1 MGLAGAVDF
10 ARRRRESVLA
20 TVRRDGR
27 PQLSNVFHQVGDDG
41 LIRISITAD
50 RAKHRNLSRVPWAA
64 LHVTQADFLAWVVL
78 EGDVDLSP
86 VAARPDDPTVDE
98 LVAHYRAAVGDHED
112 WLAFRRSQV
121 ADHRV
126 MARLR
131 PSHAYGLLTP
141 A

>member
-20 TVRRDGR
+20 TIGRHGR

-50 RAKHRNLSRVPWAA
+50 RAKYRNLSRGPWAA

-98 LVAHYRAAVGDHED
+98 LVGHYRAVVGDHED
-112 WLAFRRSQV
+112 WPAFRRSQV
-121 ADHRV
+121 ADGRV
-126 MARLR
+126 IVRLR
-131 PSHAYGLLTP
+131 PRRAYGLAAP